1 MSVGGLAMTFGLLVS
16 AAWLI
21 PAPALGQASD
31 PATPVA
37 SERRLSPDQI
47 EAVLAEAARKRE
59 ASQGREM
66 LESIEDDAPRQIRG
80 EVGVSVGT
88 GGYRE
93 VFGTAFY
100 PMGDDGAA
108 AISLDFTNLGKRRDR
123 R

>member
-1 MSVGGLAMTFGLLVS
+1 MDRLFRMTVIAALL
-16 AAWLI
+16 L
-21 PAPALGQASD
+21 PAPALAQAAE
-31 PATPVA
+31 PAPSA
-37 SERRLSPDQI
+37 SERRLSPEQI

-59 ASQGREM
+59 ANQAQALSEGVDPGVPSRPQ
-66 LESIEDDAPRQIRG
+66 G

-93 VFGTAFY
+93 VYGSAIY

-108 AISLDFTNLGKRRDR
+108 AISFDFLNLGRRRDR